1 MKLNKAQERLLH
13 GDPSQAGFV
22 VSLLIYAALF
32 VLAELLRPKPQQE
45 QSKPAGLGDFQFPTA
60 TEGRPIPLIWGT
72 VRQKGP
78 NVVWYGDY
86 TQQPITEKVKT
97 GLFSSDEVTR
107 GFRYFLGVQFA
118 MCRGPVDSLE
128 RLWIGDVEIPI
139 SGPISPGGTF
149 TVNCPELFGGDENGQ
164 GGVTGTL
171 QFFAGTDS
179 QAVSTY
185 LADYQQEGGDTPAY
199 RGTCYVAPA
208 TDSVYLGNST
218 SIKPWAFELK
228 RIPNPLGLANSGT
241 VNTFDANPANVL
253 YEILTDTEWGR
264 GLPASDIDTSNFAAA
279 GATLASEGNGFS
291 YLLDRQLSMSQLV
304 KLIEEQIDGV
314 LFENRATGKW
324 QITLARD
331 DYDIDTVPEI
341 TEATMVE
348 LVSFSR
354 GSWDDTTNIVDI
366 KFNDRADTYKETYAT
381 AQDSAN
387 LRVLQGTA
395 LSVEQ
400 TFPGVKDADL
410 ANFIAWR
417 QLRSLSYPLSKL
429 TVVLDRTFYDV
440 NRGDVLAFTNTQLG
454 LSKLPVRVQRIDY
467 GTATS
472 NRIRVDLI
480 QDVFTAEQPS
490 FGAPAPTG
498 WELPADDLL
507 PFDATDQVAFES
519 PLAIVKRKPG
529 VTGTPPLVWAGARRK
544 GNEIGFDIRQRSAAS
559 VPSGAFTDDGTVSR
573 LLFIGELGSSL
584 SVGSALPLATLTLAP
599 GPDTQSALEGS
610 FDDVTDPS
618 DLGLNLVNL
627 IVVDPGGS
635 NEEFM
640 LVTSA
645 QTSGPNVQLNN
656 VYRGALDSVQRNHAS
671 GEKVWLL
678 AEGGGLN
685 QTPIDP
691 TFEVDVKLI
700 PFSATD
706 EVAEGDATTI
716 NFTMDER
723 VSRPYPPSLIT
734 LDGSDWASST
744 SLEANGSAAEDFAI
758 DLSFRRRDF
767 RTANEVQSLGADA
780 ETIDGTFP
788 AANSTVHDVEVR
800 NDPAGTNT
808 LLFTEEDVSG
818 SQLDVLRI
826 KILQATDG
834 VVPTDLRFAITSYHT
849 IAGVEYASRTAL
861 TFDFSV
867 TTALTGQFEFGALDT
882 SDVSALYTAT
892 VAGTYSF
899 TLSSA
904 FSAGDVEYRLNGGSW
919 TTLIAAGNT
928 SGSIV
933 GVSISDTIE
942 VRHGSSDSGALK
954 QLDMAAA
961 GAGQD
966 GFAILF
972 T

>member
-1 MKLNKAQERLLH
+1 MKLTKAQKRLLEA
-13 GDPSQAGFV
+13 DPSQAGFIT
-22 VSLLIYAALF
+22 SLLIYAALF
-32 VLAELLRPKPQQE
+32 VLAELIRPKPEQE
-45 QSKPAGLGDFQFPTA
+45 QRKPAGLGDFQFPTA
-60 TEGRPIPLIWGT
+60 TEGRPIPIIWGT

-86 TQQPITEKVKT
+86 TQEAITEEVKT
-97 GLFSSDEVTR
+97 GLFSSDEIVR

-128 RLWIGDVEIPI
+128 RLWIGDVEVPI
-139 SGPISPGGTF
+139 GGPISPGGTF

-185 LADYQQEGGDTPAY
+185 LAAYQQEGGDTPAY

-208 TDSVYLGNST
+208 ASSVYLGNST

-228 RIPNPLGLANSGT
+228 RIPNPLALANSGT
-241 VNTFDANPANVL
+241 VNTFDTNPANVL

-264 GLPASDIDTSNFAAA
+264 GLSASDIDVSNFQAA
-279 GATLASEGNGFS
+279 GATLATEGNGFS
-291 YLLDRQLSMSQLV
+291 YLLDRQIPMSQLI
-304 KLIEEQIDGV
+304 KLIEEQISGV
-314 LFENRATGKW
+314 LFEDRATGKW
-324 QITLARD
+324 RIKLARD
-331 DYDIDTVPEI
+331 DYNINSVPEI
-341 TEATMVE
+341 TESKMVD

-395 LSVEQ
+395 LTVEQ
-400 TFPGVKDADL
+400 TFPGVKDATL

-417 QLRSLSYPLSKL
+417 QLRELSYPLAKL
-429 TVVLDRTFYDV
+429 TVVLDRTFYNV
-440 NRGDVLAFTNTQLG
+440 NRGDVLAFTNTKLG

-472 NRIRVDLI
+472 NGIRVDLI
-480 QDVFTAEQPS
+480 QDVFTAAAPS
-490 FGAPAPTG
+490 FGAPTQTG
-498 WELPADDLL
+498 WTLPVDNLAA
-507 PFDATDQVAFES
+507 FDATDQVAFES
-519 PLAIVKRKPG
+519 PLAIVKRKPD
-529 VTGTPPLVWAGARRK
+529 VVGTPSLIWAGARRK

-559 VPSGAFTDDGTVSR
+559 TPSGAYTDDGTVTR
-573 LLFIGELGSSL
+573 LLFIGELASSL
-584 SVGSALPLATLTLAP
+584 SVGSAVPLTNLTLVP
-599 GPDTQSALEGS
+599 DPDTQTSLESAFS
-610 FDDVTDPS
+610 DVSDPA

-627 IVVDPGGS
+627 VVVDPGGD

-645 QTSGPNVQLNN
+645 QTSGANVQLNN
-656 VYRGALDSVQRNHAS
+656 IYRGALDTVQRNHNS

-678 AEGGGLN
+678 FQGGGLN

-691 TFEVDVKLI
+691 TFEVDVKLV
-700 PFSATD
+700 PYSATD
-706 EVAEGDATTI
+706 EVAEADATTI
-716 NFTMDER
+716 NLTMAQR
-723 VSRPYPPSLIT
+723 VSRPYPPSLVT
-734 LDGSDWASST
+734 LDGTNWASST
-744 SLEANGSAAEDFAI
+744 SLEANGTDAEDFAI

-767 RTANEVQSLGADA
+767 RVDNEVDALGFDA
-780 ETIDGTFP
+780 ATLDSTFP
-788 AANSTVHDVEVR
+788 SVNSTVHDVQVR

-818 SQLDVLRI
+818 TQLDVLRI
-826 KILQATDG
+826 KILQATG
-834 VVPTDLRFAITSYHT
+834 GAVPTDLRVSITSYHT
-849 IAGVEYASRTAL
+849 VEGTEYASRSSL
-861 TFDFSV
+861 VFDFSV
-867 TTALTGQFEFGALDT
+867 TTALSGQFEFGALDT
-882 SDVSALYTAT
+882 SDVSSIYSATA
-892 VAGTYSF
+892 AGTYSF

-904 FSAGDVEYRLNGGSW
+904 FSAGDVEYRLNGGTW
-919 TTLIAAGNT
+919 TTLIAAAST

-942 VRHGSSDSGALK
+942 VRHGSSDVGALK
-954 QLDMAAA
+954 QLDMTAP

-972 T
+972 V